1 MDELAQIESRLSAA
15 NDDLMELYETI
26 TGEDLRSVAA
36 RDAIM
41 RIDFYLPTVLGYIRH
56 IKNKDTQ

>member
-1 MDELAQIESRLSAA
+1 MDELTQLASRLDAM
-15 NDDLMELYETI
+15 NNDLMTLYEEI

-36 RDAIM
+36 KDAIK

-56 IKNKDTQ
+56 ITHKDTQ